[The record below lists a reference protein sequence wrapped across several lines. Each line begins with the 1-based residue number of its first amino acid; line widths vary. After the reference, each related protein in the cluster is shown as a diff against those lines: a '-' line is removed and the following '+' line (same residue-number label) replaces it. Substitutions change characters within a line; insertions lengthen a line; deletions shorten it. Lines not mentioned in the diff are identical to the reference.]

1 MNFLAI
7 YPKDI
12 NLGTGLLIALISIA
26 LVFVVLLI
34 IILSVEGMHLFFKN
48 KKEEVVEETV
58 VKAPVKEQKSNEIK
72 DEDMMVAALIATI
85 EFNQETKEDA
95 KLVSIKQIG

>member
-1 MNFLAI
+1 MSFLAI

-58 VKAPVKEQKSNEIK
+58 VKATVKENFLYFSTRTSIVGREVFAFVSKQ
-72 DEDMMVAALIATI
+72 ALK
-85 EFNQETKEDA
+85 EF
-95 KLVSIKQIG
+95 

>member
-1 MNFLAI
+1 MNFLAL

-12 NLGTGLLIALISIA
+12 SVGTGAFISIVA
-26 LVFVVLLI
+26 IILVFVVLYLI
-34 IILSVEGMHLFFKN
+34 TLFVDFMHLFFKN
-48 KKEEVVEETV
+48 KKDNVEEKV
-58 VKAPVKEQKSNEIK
+58 IPAAPVNVQKSNEIK

-85 EFNQETKEDA
+85 EYNQETNEDA